1 MRPKKVILC
10 VDDNDQALSVRKFVL
25 ETRGY
30 RVLTAKNAEEAIE
43 LYDRGRVDLVITDL
57 VMPHCNGNDLIM
69 QLKEIASWVPAVL
82 VSGSIKQFDPTTRA
96 DAFLPKGACS
106 PQELLER
113 VRVLLVRK
121 RGPKK
126 TVPPQPAHL
135 VPRRTRVAARQPAA
149 AQVAHDPA
157 PLVRLESVDEQLTAQ
172 VVGLMLKAAGE
183 LIRSA
188 DNDGVTAQV
197 DACCHCD
204 GGPLAFGPDAG
215 NGQAPFETQLDTLA
229 VYDPRID
236 EVSALAVDVVGED
249 GETGADLVGGQTRPA
264 RLGDSVEQI
273 VDQSFERLV
282 EPGDRIALGPQH
294 RVADEPQRPYRHA
307 VASRGALSAAS
318 LPSWSRTS

>member
-57 VMPHCNGNDLIM
+57 VMPHCNGNDLILL
-69 QLKEIASWVPAVL
+69 LKEIAPWVPAVL

-126 TVPPQPAHL
+126 MTPPQPAQE
-135 VPRRTRVAARQPAA
+135 RQP
-149 AQVAHDPA
+149 
-157 PLVRLESVDEQLTAQ
+157 VRQQ
-172 VVGLMLKAAGE
+172 VVA
-183 LIRSA
+183 
-188 DNDGVTAQV
+188 
-197 DACCHCD
+197 
-204 GGPLAFGPDAG
+204 
-215 NGQAPFETQLDTLA
+215 
-229 VYDPRID
+229 
-236 EVSALAVDVVGED
+236 
-249 GETGADLVGGQTRPA
+249 
-264 RLGDSVEQI
+264 
-273 VDQSFERLV
+273 
-282 EPGDRIALGPQH
+282 
-294 RVADEPQRPYRHA
+294 
-307 VASRGALSAAS
+307 
-318 LPSWSRTS
+318 

>member
-30 RVLTAKNAEEAIE
+30 RVLTAKTAEEAIE

-126 TVPPQPAHL
+126 TVPPQPAQE
-135 VPRRTRVAARQPAA
+135 RQP
-149 AQVAHDPA
+149 
-157 PLVRLESVDEQLTAQ
+157 VRDQ
-172 VVGLMLKAAGE
+172 VVA
-183 LIRSA
+183 
-188 DNDGVTAQV
+188 
-197 DACCHCD
+197 
-204 GGPLAFGPDAG
+204 
-215 NGQAPFETQLDTLA
+215 
-229 VYDPRID
+229 
-236 EVSALAVDVVGED
+236 
-249 GETGADLVGGQTRPA
+249 
-264 RLGDSVEQI
+264 
-273 VDQSFERLV
+273 
-282 EPGDRIALGPQH
+282 
-294 RVADEPQRPYRHA
+294 
-307 VASRGALSAAS
+307 
-318 LPSWSRTS
+318 

>member
-57 VMPHCNGNDLIM
+57 VMPHCNGNDLILR
-69 QLKEIASWVPAVL
+69 LKEIASWVPAVL

-126 TVPPQPAHL
+126 MTPPQPAQE
-135 VPRRTRVAARQPAA
+135 RQP
-149 AQVAHDPA
+149 
-157 PLVRLESVDEQLTAQ
+157 VREQ
-172 VVGLMLKAAGE
+172 VVA
-183 LIRSA
+183 
-188 DNDGVTAQV
+188 
-197 DACCHCD
+197 
-204 GGPLAFGPDAG
+204 
-215 NGQAPFETQLDTLA
+215 
-229 VYDPRID
+229 
-236 EVSALAVDVVGED
+236 
-249 GETGADLVGGQTRPA
+249 
-264 RLGDSVEQI
+264 
-273 VDQSFERLV
+273 
-282 EPGDRIALGPQH
+282 
-294 RVADEPQRPYRHA
+294 
-307 VASRGALSAAS
+307 
-318 LPSWSRTS
+318 